1 MDRADVLQRARAR
14 QRAEGPQRPGDRA
27 RRPLRI
33 ILEFGRRTDPE
44 EVAAAIRAQLEL
56 DVAASLLFAPP
67 DGGEPE
73 PALDR
78 FVVVTVTGVDLDAI
92 DGQAFELSYA
102 IADATGALT
111 AEPEL
116 GTDFF
121 AAPPEEGLESLEIPG
136 CWVPESQDIATAEP
150 LWAIENIKAT
160 AAWTAPLPPGGKAKG
175 EGILVFQPDTGVAD
189 HDEIEPGMLDLS
201 CAYDFVDSRP
211 GATDPLNYS
220 GNPGHGTG
228 TASVVASRASGKISG
243 SAPLATLVPLRAV
256 ESVVVFDH
264 GRVAAAVEHA
274 RRNGANVI
282 TMSLGGAWSSSLR
295 AAIGRAIADG
305 VIIMAAAGNCVTFV
319 VWPARY
325 EEVVAVGGTN
335 IRDQPWRGTCRGEA
349 VDISAP
355 AEFVPRAKRN
365 PADGGGPHVVAGGQ
379 GTSFAVA
386 ITAGVAAL
394 WLAYHTPKAVK
405 AAVPPGGSVQ
415 NLFASML
422 RTTANCPPGFDTT
435 TMGAGIVDAWA
446 LLGAALRAVAVEAR
460 ENAAEPYHS
469 LQTLLAETGSSEAA
483 VRAIDQRRFAA
494 ELSHHA
500 LARARAESSGRLE
513 TASGGAVYVPVSQS
527 LRRAVAASGAPQSE
541 SLLGN

>member
-243 SAPLATLVPLRAV
+243 SAPLATLVPLRAI

-295 AAIGRAIADG
+295 AAIGRAIADS
-305 VIIMAAAGNCVTFV
+305 VIVMAAAGNCVTFV

-405 AAVPPGGSVQ
+405 AAVAPGGSVQ

-446 LLGAALRAVAVEAR
+446 ILGAALRAVAVEAR